1 MSAEGDDL
9 LTLMTIANNM
19 KWIQELI
26 EKELASDPNNVQLA
40 KSYTGMYLISLDAY
54 ENAHK
59 AAIFNINN
67 YRKKLESIRSE
78 AESNFQEVMR
88 LKAQSDGTNDQ
99 HINSNLALNRKTRE
113 IIDLYDSLLE
123 RRIENLKES
132 KSSVGN
138 KVRIARNTYKTLDN
152 AACL

>member
-1 MSAEGDDL
+1 M

-19 KWIQELI
+19 KRIQELI

-78 AESNFQEVMR
+78 AESNFQE
-88 LKAQSDGTNDQ
+88 
-99 HINSNLALNRKTRE
+99 
-113 IIDLYDSLLE
+113 
-123 RRIENLKES
+123 
-132 KSSVGN
+132 
-138 KVRIARNTYKTLDN
+138 
-152 AACL
+152 